1 MIEPDPAR
9 FYRLQTDSG
18 WQRVLA
24 DFAAWS
30 EPQPGWR
37 SLDIGAG
44 PGLLPALFAARGL
57 RACGLDCDTQ
67 VYAAGRLHDCLA
79 LADALRLPFPEG
91 AFELVT
97 ASNLLFLLPDP
108 NAALREM
115 RRVLTPG
122 GKLALLNP
130 SENMSVQA
138 AAHLADQRQL
148 DGFARQTLLDW
159 AQRAEA
165 HWRWSET
172 ETAELFQAA
181 GLAFERTALRIG
193 PGLARLAC
201 GHLP

>member
-9 FYRLQTDSG
+9 FYRLQTASG

-24 DFAAWS
+24 DFADWT

-37 SLDIGAG
+37 SLDIGCG
-44 PGLLPALFAARGL
+44 PGLLPGLLAARGL
-57 RACGLDCDTQ
+57 RSCGIDCDPQ
-67 VYAAGRLHDCLA
+67 VYAAGRLHDQLA
-79 LADALRLPFPEG
+79 LAEALSLPFPAG

-108 NAALREM
+108 LAALIEM
-115 RRVLTPG
+115 RRLLARG
-122 GKLALLNP
+122 GRLALLNP
-130 SENMSVQA
+130 SEKMSVQA
-138 AAHLADQRQL
+138 AARLADQRQL
-148 DGFARQTLLDW
+148 NDFARQTLLDW

-165 HWRWSET
+165 HRRWSEA
-172 ETAELFQAA
+172 ETSALFQAG
-181 GLAFERTALRIG
+181 GLALERTALRIG

>member
-1 MIEPDPAR
+1 MIDPDPAR

-24 DFAAWS
+24 DFAAWT

-37 SLDIGAG
+37 SLDIGTG
-44 PGLLPALFAARGL
+44 PGLLPGLLTARGL
-57 RACGLDCDTQ
+57 QACGIDCDPQ

-79 LADALRLPFPEG
+79 VADGLRLPFPER

-97 ASNLLFLLPDP
+97 ASNLLFLLSDP
-108 NAALREM
+108 LAALGEM
-115 RRVLTPG
+115 RRVLAPG

-130 SENMSVQA
+130 SEKMSVQA
-138 AAHLADQRQL
+138 AARLANQRQL
-148 DGFARQTLLDW
+148 DDFARQTLLDW
-159 AQRAEA
+159 AQRAEG
-165 HWRWSET
+165 HRRWSET
-172 ETAELFQAA
+172 ETASLLQAA
-181 GLAFERTALRIG
+181 GLAFDRSVLRIG